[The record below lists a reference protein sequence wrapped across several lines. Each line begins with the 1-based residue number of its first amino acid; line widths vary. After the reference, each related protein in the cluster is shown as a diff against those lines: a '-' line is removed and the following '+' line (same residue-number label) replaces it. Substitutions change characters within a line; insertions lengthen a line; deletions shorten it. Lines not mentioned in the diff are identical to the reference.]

1 MRFPEL
7 KTWTPLLLLAV
18 VTGTGCRQSIPIDP
32 PRSANVVLFLIDTL
46 RADRLSVYGYDKP
59 TAPNMEALAAQGVV
73 FQQASAPAPWTL
85 PSVTSL
91 LLSAPPCEHKVL
103 IDYDQIALSAEPL
116 AARLKK
122 AGYKTASFI
131 GNPFA
136 GPMTGLEKGY
146 DVCQIE
152 RRLVNGE
159 LIAPWLSSVAQ
170 LPFFLYIHNTEPH
183 NPYRSE
189 ERFVSELG
197 EISQDTRERVEHS
210 YRLYRRLTRVDFD
223 DKQTPGTIDNT
234 AKQDELMNRLQ
245 ALRPQIDVLYDA
257 AVLQSDEN
265 LGSVIRE
272 LEKDGTWDETLF
284 ILVSDHGEELG
295 DHGGWLHDQSAY
307 EELIRVPL
315 IIRFPHDE
323 FAGRRVNEPVSL
335 LDVVPT
341 IMDYLRRPTLAA
353 NCRGQSLMPLIEGE
367 ATSDDMRVTAGRHN
381 KKKYYR
387 PYKERRGDVNLVVR
401 RGKWKG
407 IWNAEMDSVELYDL
421 QSDPQETTN
430 VSTENEALAKTMRDF
445 ARSQLAACEAV
456 AMEPVLGKQSDLDEQ
471 TRRQL
476 ESLGYVDSPAR
487 KK

>member
-1 MRFPEL
+1 MRLPKL
-7 KTWTPLLLLAV
+7 GIWTPALLLAV
-18 VTGTGCRQSIPIDP
+18 MAGTGCRPSTPIDP
-32 PRSANVVLFLIDTL
+32 PRSTNVVLFLIDTL

-59 TAPNMEALAAQGVV
+59 TAPNMEALAAQSVV
-73 FQQASAPAPWTL
+73 FEQASAPAPWTL

-91 LLSAPPCEHKVL
+91 LLSAPPCEHQVL

-116 AARLKK
+116 AARLKM
-122 AGYKTASFI
+122 AGYKTGSFI
-131 GNPFA
+131 GNPYA
-136 GPMTGLEKGY
+136 GPMSGLEKGY

-152 RRLVNGE
+152 RRLVDGAF
-159 LIAPWLSSVAQ
+159 IAPWLGSVAHH
-170 LPFFLYIHNTEPH
+170 PFLLYIHNTEPH
-183 NPYRSE
+183 NPYLSE

-197 EISQDTRERVEHS
+197 EVSQDTRERIEHS
-210 YRLYRRLTRVDFD
+210 YRLYRRLTRVDYD
-223 DKQTPGTIDNT
+223 DNQEPGTIDNT
-234 AKQDELMNRLQ
+234 AKQDELMSRLQ
-245 ALRPQIDVLYDA
+245 ALQPQIDLLYDA
-257 AVLQSDEN
+257 AVLQSDDN
-265 LGSVIRE
+265 LGSVIHQLKE
-272 LEKDGTWDETLF
+272 SGVWDETLF

-295 DHGGWLHDQSAY
+295 DRGGWLHDQSAY

-335 LDVVPT
+335 MDVVPT

-353 NCRGQSLMPLIEGE
+353 DCRGQSLMSLIDGD

-387 PYKERRGDVNLVVR
+387 PYKERRGDTNLVVR
-401 RGKWKG
+401 RGRWKG
-407 IWNAEMDSVELYDL
+407 IWNVETNKVELYDL
-421 QSDPQETTN
+421 QSDPYEATD
-430 VSTENEALAKTMRDF
+430 VSAENQRLAKTMRDF

-456 AMEPVLGKQSDLDEQ
+456 AMEPVSGNQSDLDEQ

-476 ESLGYVDSPAR
+476 ESLGYVDSPES